1 MLNWKLVKRLLIYLS
16 HNPLWAGLI
25 AILLAA
31 ALTTAVKA
39 IFDTGSH
46 HRVRRP
52 EATGSKQRASISSS
66 HHAKVQPPPAR
77 SYLHELQITEQE
89 GGEAEFGV
97 AQIGQTP
104 YRHVVT
110 LPYSATNMFG
120 AETIA
125 FALSAKFT
133 TFRALVGFDPNAVK
147 EQNESMAIKVVSGN
161 ETIANTVIDPTSPPC
176 IIDATIPSHAST
188 IGLEARPNNYGA
200 RINVTFAEPRV
211 FAVSDF
217 PHMPTGAPC
226 HSA

>member
-1 MLNWKLVKRLLIYLS
+1 MLNWKLVKRLGVYLS
-16 HNPLWAGLI
+16 HNQLWASLI

-39 IFDTGSH
+39 IFDTGTH

-66 HHAKVQPPPAR
+66 HYTKVQPPPAR
-77 SYLHELQITEQE
+77 SYLNELQITGEE

-110 LPYSATNMFG
+110 LPYSATDMFG

-133 TFRALVGFDPNAVK
+133 TFRALVGFDPNVVK
-147 EQNESMAIKVVSGN
+147 KRNESMAIKVVSGN
-161 ETIANTVIDPTSPPC
+161 ETIANTIINPSSPPC
-176 IIDATIPSHAST
+176 IIDATIPSHAGT
-188 IGLEARPNNYGA
+188 IELKARPNNYGA

-217 PHMPTGAPC
+217 PHMPTGVRCRPA
-226 HSA
+226 